1 MVGVFGL
8 TGTKRR
14 RRGDEM
20 TSYGGKE
27 LASAFRTVRK
37 NTIQVAEDIPEPKY
51 GFVPAPEVRPV
62 GRMLTHVAIST
73 RIWEEMHKKRLTT
86 LVGFDFFG
94 MMDRFNAEEAKTR
107 SKAEILELL
116 RTEGEQ
122 FAAWLETL
130 TPEVL
135 AETVTE
141 PDGKAVKSRFERLLS
156 AKEHEMHHR
165 AQLMLIGRELGIV
178 PHVTRL
184 NQERVAQLRAAK
196 A

>member
-1 MVGVFGL
+1 M
-8 TGTKRR
+8 
-14 RRGDEM
+14 
-20 TSYGGKE
+20 SIYGGKE

-37 NTIQVAEDIPEPKY
+37 NTIRVAEDIPEDKY
-51 GFVPAPEVRPV
+51 DFVAAPEARTV

-73 RIWEEMHKKRLTT
+73 RIWEEVHKNGLTT
-86 LVGFDFFG
+86 LVDFDFFG
-94 MMDRFNAEEAKTR
+94 MMDKFNAEEAKPRT
-107 SKAEILELL
+107 KAEIVELL

-141 PDGKAVKSRFERLLS
+141 PDGKTAKTRFERLLS

-165 AQLMLIGRELGIV
+165 AQLMLIERQLGIV
-178 PHVTRL
+178 PHLTKQF
-184 NQERVAQLRAAK
+184 QEVVAQMRAAK
-196 A
+196 AAGSAT